1 MAHLA
6 PPFMPA
12 RGGSF
17 PLAAYLARLG
27 LDAALAA
34 APPTP
39 ALLAQLMAAQS
50 RAVPFEN
57 LDVVLRR
64 PVSMHVSDVAAK
76 LLGAAAG
83 APRRGGYCF
92 ELNALLGSAL
102 AALGFGVEPLLCR
115 VRWNKAPGEVTA
127 FTHLALRVTAGA
139 GAGAAAFLADVG
151 FAGTNSLAPV
161 PLGGGASA
169 LPEGAFR
176 AAEGATAAGYTT
188 LQWQVRGEWRDLYAW
203 RTGEAA
209 CQADLEAANFLAHAQ
224 PQARFVNEFFAARAV
239 GEAGARH
246 CLVNGWYRVRAAQG
260 GEVLSEE
267 AVRDGEHLA
276 QLLGDVFGIDAPAG
290 AVEAWERAYRRRA
303 Q

>member
-34 APPTP
+34 APPSP

-50 RAVPFEN
+50 RAIPFEN

-64 PVSMHVSDVAAK
+64 PVSMHISDVAAK

-92 ELNALLGSAL
+92 EQNVLLGAAL

-127 FTHLALRVTAGA
+127 FTHLALRVAAGTD
-139 GAGAAAFLADVG
+139 AFLADVG

-209 CQADLEAANFLAHAQ
+209 CQADLEAANFLAHAH
-224 PQARFVNEFFAARAV
+224 PQARFVNEFFAARVA
-239 GEAGARH
+239 GEGGARH
-246 CLVNGWYRVRAAQG
+246 CLVNGLHRVRAAAG
-260 GEVLSEE
+260 GEVVREE

-276 QLLGDVFGIDAPAG
+276 QLLGDVFGVDAPAG
-290 AVEAWERAYRRRA
+290 AVEAWERTYRHRA